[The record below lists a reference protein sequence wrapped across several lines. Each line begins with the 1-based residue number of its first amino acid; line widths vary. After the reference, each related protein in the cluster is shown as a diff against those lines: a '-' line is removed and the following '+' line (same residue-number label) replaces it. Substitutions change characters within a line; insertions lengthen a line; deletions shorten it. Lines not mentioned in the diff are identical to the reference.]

1 MQLIGQIKSEQE
13 LLKSLLNI
21 PKDNVMSNRSTRTKL
36 RYQMDKV
43 STGFKRIY
51 EHLQYLDEL
60 AEDQSTYIN
69 DYLPPLVKALME
81 IEKGFERFREGL

>member
-1 MQLIGQIKSEQE
+1 MA
-13 LLKSLLNI
+13 
-21 PKDNVMSNRSTRTKL
+21 NRSTRTKL

-60 AEDQSTYIN
+60 ANDESTYIN
-69 DYLPPLVKALME
+69 ENLPPLIKATME
-81 IEKGFERFREGL
+81 IEKAFERFREGL